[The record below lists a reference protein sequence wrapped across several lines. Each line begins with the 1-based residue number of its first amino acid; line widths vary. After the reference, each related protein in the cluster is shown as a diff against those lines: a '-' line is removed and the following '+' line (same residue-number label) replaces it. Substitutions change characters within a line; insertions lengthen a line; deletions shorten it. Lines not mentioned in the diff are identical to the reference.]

1 MLAVS
6 DNPSSAQEL
15 KNILLICLGSTLL
28 AGGVAFFLLP
38 ANIATGGTP
47 GMAMIIHYLSLISTG
62 KLMIII
68 NIPLLLVGI
77 RYIDLRFALR
87 TVFSIAL
94 SAVLVDF
101 FVSGVSFSGVS
112 SLLLATIYG
121 GVCVGAGVGLVL
133 KGNAS
138 AGGTTIIARIV
149 SSNTHYKPAQVI
161 LVLDILI
168 IIAIGFIFTDIE
180 KALWSMISIYITSQI
195 IDRVLTGAMPEKI
208 VHIVSAKSNE
218 IGHAIEQQ
226 MDIDGSVLSGLNLS
240 GDAEKSIMFVLVEAR
255 RVPKLK
261 TLVLNTDP
269 NALMIVMEA
278 SDITGSSHRRS

>member
-1 MLAVS
+1 MPDKL
-6 DNPSSAQEL
+6 SSVREL
-15 KNILLICLGSTLL
+15 KNLLLICLGSTLL

-47 GMAMIIHYLSLISTG
+47 GMAMIAHYISLISTG

-68 NIPLLLVGI
+68 NIPLLLIGI

-94 SAVLVDF
+94 SSVLIDL
-101 FVSGVSFSGVS
+101 FVSRVAWPGVS

-149 SSNTHYKPAQVI
+149 SSYTHYKPARVI
-161 LVLDILI
+161 LVLDVLI
-168 IIAIGFIFTDIE
+168 IVAIGFIFSDIE

-195 IDRVLTGAMPEKI
+195 IDKVLTGAIPEKI
-208 VHIVSAKSNE
+208 VHITSARSNE
-218 IGHAIEQQ
+218 IGRAIKQQ
-226 MDIDGSVLSGLNLS
+226 MDIDGSVLSGHNLS
-240 GDAEKSIMFVLVEAR
+240 GDTDKNIMFVLIEAR
-255 RVPKLK
+255 RVPRLK
-261 TLVLNTDP
+261 TLVLDTDP
-269 NALMIVMEA
+269 DALMIVMEA
-278 SDITGSSHRRS
+278 SEITGSTRR